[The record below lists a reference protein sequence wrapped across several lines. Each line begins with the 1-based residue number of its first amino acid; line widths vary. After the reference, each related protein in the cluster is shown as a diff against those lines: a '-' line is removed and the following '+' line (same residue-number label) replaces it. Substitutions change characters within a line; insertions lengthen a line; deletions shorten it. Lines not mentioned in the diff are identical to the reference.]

1 MRLKPDKAAEAGQ
14 QGRLSAPQ
22 LLFVC
27 VKNRTVFV
35 QPCVCLDLMCIYY
48 FGIIVEELLR
58 MYRNLFVCVKNRTV
72 FVQRACALI

>member
-1 MRLKPDKAAEAGQ
+1 
-14 QGRLSAPQ
+14 
-22 LLFVC
+22 
-27 VKNRTVFV
+27 
-35 QPCVCLDLMCIYY
+35 VCLDLMCIYY